1 MNKQP
6 IYFDMDGV
14 LVDLDKFFHDRYGS
28 HNKDLD
34 RYRVFA
40 DLETLAPDHLFQ
52 RLEPMP
58 DFPEM
63 KKLMELLKSK
73 GHPVHILS
81 SCTENWYHDIVSADK
96 AIWLNSQGIYENS
109 IFCDTFIFVQ
119 GSKMKAEYAP
129 GILIDDWHK
138 AGMPF
143 AAKEGGYWLKHTNF
157 YDTLK
162 ELNSVL
168 SDTLPTCEWWA
179 RNVSEQYDD
188 VQTMPIAPHPQE
200 NVPQS
205 WVCNECGS
213 AEYTT
218 AVSQEIIDAG
228 ALACG
233 GCGCDEFHLEPDLNF
248 KPGAL
253 YDLNYI
259 AKLDRKRR

>member
-1 MNKQP
+1 MNKRP

-40 DLETLAPDHLFQ
+40 DLEILAPDHLFQ
-52 RLEPMP
+52 RLEPMS

-119 GSKMKAEYAP
+119 GSKMKANYAP

-162 ELNSVL
+162 ELNCVL
-168 SDTLPTCEWWA
+168 GDTLPTCEWWV
-179 RNVSEQYDD
+179 RNVSEPYHD
-188 VQTMPIAPHPQE
+188 VQTMPITPHPQE

-228 ALACG
+228 ALTCG
-233 GCGCDEFHLEPDLNF
+233 GCGGDEFHLEPDPNF

-253 YDLNYI
+253 YDLNHI
-259 AKLDRKRR
+259 AKLNRQRR

>member
-40 DLETLAPDHLFQ
+40 DLEILAPDHLFQ
-52 RLEPMP
+52 RLEPMS

-119 GSKMKAEYAP
+119 GSKMKANYAP

-162 ELNSVL
+162 ELNCVL
-168 SDTLPTCEWWA
+168 GDTLPTCEWWV
-179 RNVSEQYDD
+179 RNVSEPYHD
-188 VQTMPIAPHPQE
+188 VQTMPITPHPQE

-228 ALACG
+228 ALTCG
-233 GCGCDEFHLEPDLNF
+233 GCGGDEFHLEPDPNF

-253 YDLNYI
+253 YDLNHI
-259 AKLDRKRR
+259 AKLNRQRR